1 MKTNYKLYKNNM
13 INIAV
18 LGSTRG
24 TSIDKTFNEIVTGYL
39 DVNVRVVI
47 SNKPDAFII
56 QRAKNYSF
64 ENICIESKGIERSD
78 FNAKLLSELQ
88 KYPLDLIVLV
98 GYMKILDA
106 KFVQFYRNKIIN
118 VHPSLL
124 PKFGGGMDN
133 DVHAEV
139 IKARETESGCTIH
152 LVDEGVDTGKILLQK
167 SCLLDDGETPETLK
181 VKVQELESDAL
192 LEIIRNWKA

>member
-1 MKTNYKLYKNNM
+1 M

-39 DVNVRVVI
+39 DVSVKIVI
-47 SNKPDAFII
+47 SNKPDAFILE
-56 QRAKNYSF
+56 RAKNYSF
-64 ENICIESKGIERSD
+64 ERICIESKGKDRLQ
-78 FNAKLLSELQ
+78 FNDKLLSQLQ
-88 KYPLDLIVLV
+88 KYPVDLIVLV
-98 GYMKILDA
+98 GYMKILD
-106 KFVQFYRNKIIN
+106 KNFVQFYRDKIVN

-124 PKFGGGMDN
+124 PKFAAGMDS

-139 IKARETESGCTIH
+139 IKAGETESGCTIH

-167 SCLLDDGETPETLK
+167 SCLLDDGETPESLK
-181 VKVQELESDAL
+181 VKVQELESEAL
-192 LEIIRNWKA
+192 LEVIRNWKV

>member
-1 MKTNYKLYKNNM
+1 M

-39 DVNVRVVI
+39 DVNVKVVI
-47 SNKPDAFII
+47 SNKADAFILE
-56 QRAKNYSF
+56 RAKNYSF
-64 ENICIESKGIERSD
+64 NHICIESKGKVRSD
-78 FNAKLLSELQ
+78 FGTELLLELQ
-88 KYPLDLIVLV
+88 KYPIDLVVLV

-106 KFVQFYRNKIIN
+106 NFVQAYRGRIIN

-124 PKFGGGMDN
+124 PKFAGGMDS
-133 DVHAEV
+133 DVHQEV
-139 IKARETESGCTIH
+139 IKAGETESGCTIH

-167 SCLLDDGETPETLK
+167 TCLLDDGETPETLK
-181 VKVQELESDAL
+181 VKVQELEGEAL
-192 LEIIRNWKA
+192 LDVIKNWKI

>member
-1 MKTNYKLYKNNM
+1 M

-39 DVNVRVVI
+39 DVNVKVVI
-47 SNKPDAFII
+47 SNKPDAFILE
-56 QRAKNYSF
+56 RAKNYSF
-64 ENICIESKGIERSD
+64 NHVCIESKGKDRQK
-78 FNAKLLSELQ
+78 FNAELIRKLQ
-88 KYPLDLIVLV
+88 KYPVDLIVLV
-98 GYMKILDA
+98 GYMKILD
-106 KFVQFYRNKIIN
+106 KNFVQFYKDKIIN

-124 PKFGGGMDN
+124 PKFAAGMDSN
-133 DVHAEV
+133 VHTEV
-139 IKARETESGCTIH
+139 IKAGEIESGCTIH

-181 VKVQELESDAL
+181 AKVQELESEAL
-192 LEIIRNWKA
+192 FEVIKSWKV